1 MSAQRGMTAFHD
13 GHRLRLAIAETDSEL
28 QRARE
33 LRNGIYANRLPELS
47 IDPDQEA
54 ERDAIGRVFLLYEDD
69 CLVATL
75 RATRVVRDPA
85 PLSGLASVDGLPGV
99 LRDPG
104 ACEVSRLAVP
114 PSPRRS
120 EQALLLLSMGARWV
134 VENDPTL
141 ERFLAYCRSQL
152 LRLYTRVG
160 AEPVA
165 EPFRIAG
172 RGEQWFY
179 VIGGRLTDAAALAP
193 PRQAGTVQQQA
204 VGAGSHA

>member
-1 MSAQRGMTAFHD
+1 MSAQQGMIAYRD
-13 GHRLRLAIAETDSEL
+13 GRRLRLAIAETDSEL
-28 QRARE
+28 QRARD
-33 LRNGIYANRLPELS
+33 LRDGIYANRVPELS
-47 IDPDQEA
+47 FDPHLEA

-75 RATRVVRDPA
+75 RATPVARDPA
-85 PLSGLASVDGLPGV
+85 PLSGVVSLDGHSGL
-99 LRDPG
+99 LRDPA

-120 EQALLLLSMGARWV
+120 EQALLLLSMGAQWV
-134 VENDPTL
+134 LENDPTL
-141 ERFLAYCRSQL
+141 ERFLSYCRSQL

-179 VIGGRLTDAAALAP
+179 VIGGRLADAAALAP
-193 PRQAGTVQQQA
+193 PRRAETARQQA
-204 VGAGSHA
+204 VGAESHA